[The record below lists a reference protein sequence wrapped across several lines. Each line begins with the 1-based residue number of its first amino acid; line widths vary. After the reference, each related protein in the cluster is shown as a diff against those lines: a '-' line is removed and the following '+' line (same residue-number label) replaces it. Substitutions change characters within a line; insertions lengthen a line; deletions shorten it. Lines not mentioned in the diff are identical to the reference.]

1 MRINDNGFTERVA
14 TPATPAAPPP
24 PSETGKVAGKGSSTS
39 DQTTTGTGDNLQL
52 SGFASRLHSDLA
64 ADTLNRAQAVS
75 KVAEAVTAGTF
86 KIDTSAV
93 SRSIIAEGFQSKR

>member
-14 TPATPAAPPP
+14 TPATPAAPSPP
-24 PSETGKVAGKGSSTS
+24 DTGKVAGRGSSTS

-52 SGFASRLHSDLA
+52 SGFASRLNSGLA
-64 ADTLNRAQAVS
+64 ADTSNRAQTVS